1 MWDVFL
7 GFGIFTI
14 AVLYGAVGHGGASG
28 YIAVMTLCGIAPPEI
43 KPIALVL
50 NIGVAG
56 LGAWQFWRSGV
67 MSWRLLGWVSVLA
80 VPMAFLG
87 GYVTLP
93 IPVLKKLLGLV
104 LALSAVRFWVRP
116 RTEER
121 EPIFPSLPTLVGVGG
136 AIGWVAGLTGTG
148 GGIFLTPLMLELNWA
163 RTKTVS
169 AVSAGFILLNSI
181 AGLMGSWRSG
191 VGVPGMTGGLL
202 GVALLGGAIG
212 SYWGA
217 WRLSDVAIKRVLG
230 GVLGVASVKLL
241 LG

>member
-14 AVLYGAVGHGGASG
+14 AVLYGAVGHGGALG
-28 YIAVMTLCGIAPPEI
+28 YIAVMTLCEIAPPEI

-93 IPVLKKLLGLV
+93 IPVLK
-104 LALSAVRFWVRP
+104 
-116 RTEER
+116 
-121 EPIFPSLPTLVGVGG
+121 
-136 AIGWVAGLTGTG
+136 
-148 GGIFLTPLMLELNWA
+148 N
-163 RTKTVS
+163 
-169 AVSAGFILLNSI
+169 
-181 AGLMGSWRSG
+181 
-191 VGVPGMTGGLL
+191 
-202 GVALLGGAIG
+202 
-212 SYWGA
+212 Y
-217 WRLSDVAIKRVLG
+217 
-230 GVLGVASVKLL
+230 
-241 LG
+241 

>member
-28 YIAVMTLCGIAPPEI
+28 YIAVMTLCEIAPPEI

-136 AIGWVAGLTGTG
+136 AIGW
-148 GGIFLTPLMLELNWA
+148 
-163 RTKTVS
+163 
-169 AVSAGFILLNSI
+169 
-181 AGLMGSWRSG
+181 
-191 VGVPGMTGGLL
+191 L
-202 GVALLGGAIG
+202 G
-212 SYWGA
+212 
-217 WRLSDVAIKRVLG
+217 
-230 GVLGVASVKLL
+230 
-241 LG
+241 

>member
-1 MWDVFL
+1 
-7 GFGIFTI
+7 
-14 AVLYGAVGHGGASG
+14 
-28 YIAVMTLCGIAPPEI
+28 MTLCRIAPLEI

-93 IPVLKKLLGLV
+93 IPVLKKLLVLV
-104 LALSAVRFWVRP
+104 LALSAMRFWVRP

-136 AIGWVAGLTGTG
+136 AIGW
-148 GGIFLTPLMLELNWA
+148 
-163 RTKTVS
+163 
-169 AVSAGFILLNSI
+169 
-181 AGLMGSWRSG
+181 
-191 VGVPGMTGGLL
+191 L
-202 GVALLGGAIG
+202 G
-212 SYWGA
+212 
-217 WRLSDVAIKRVLG
+217 
-230 GVLGVASVKLL
+230 
-241 LG
+241 